1 MEMRSSVRR
10 LAMVGAVGAAMVCG
24 MAESRAGD
32 TGFSLGDGLGT
43 ISPTIAA
50 TTNYVFRGISQTRR
64 EPAIQGTIE
73 YTNEIGP
80 ITPYAG
86 MFLSNVKF
94 PNTAARD
101 NLDIKI
107 EQDLYAGIRWEL
119 ADVNWDVGY
128 IRYRYPDTDLPQD
141 ASFDPD
147 WSEVYLKLNHDFGFA
162 KLYGSWFH
170 SWKYSTEGGAA
181 DYFNAGPDVPLPW
194 YDITL
199 GARVGHLSARQN
211 TNLGYPDY
219 WDWNIGVNRDF
230 PEIFGVNIALN
241 YYDTSIGRTD
251 ATNNS
256 NGNAGTV
263 DNRVYNTVST
273 QFALTVTKAF

>member
-1 MEMRSSVRR
+1 MRSSVRR
-10 LAMVGAVGAAMVCG
+10 LAMVSAFGAAFLYG
-24 MAESRAGD
+24 MGESHAAD

-43 ISPTIAA
+43 ISPTIDA
-50 TTNYVFRGISQTRR
+50 TTNYVFRGISQTRH
-64 EPAIQGTIE
+64 EPAIQGTVE

-80 ITPYAG
+80 VTPYLG

-94 PNTAARD
+94 PDTTNRD

-107 EQDLYAGIRWEL
+107 EQDLYGGIRWEL

-128 IRYRYPDTDLPQD
+128 IRYRYPSTDLPTNNS
-141 ASFDPD
+141 ASPD
-147 WSEVYLKLNHDFGFA
+147 WTEVYIKLNHDFEFM

-194 YDITL
+194 YDITF
-199 GARVGHLSARQN
+199 GTRVGHLSARQN

-219 WDWNIGVNRDF
+219 WDINVGLNRDF
-230 PEIFGVNIALN
+230 PEIFGVNMAIN
-241 YYDTSIGRTD
+241 FYDTTIGRGSV
-251 ATNNS
+251 TNNS
-256 NGNAGTV
+256 NDNAGSV
-263 DNRVYNTVST
+263 DNRVYNTVGP
-273 QFALTVTKAF
+273 QFAFTVTKAF